1 MRRPRLAAGLAA
13 LGLLSGG
20 AASGY
25 RFYDA
30 GEASLA
36 PSAAAAARWRASV
49 WGPGES
55 LEWRLA
61 DDPGWTS
68 AWTGSEGKSH
78 DPPFTRIEDAVPL
91 VEAALAAWAA
101 VGSADI
107 RWHLSGVEPGP
118 GIEKDERNSLTV
130 RPNDG
135 GFGGLATYR
144 FERRDEESR
153 WEIVECDIEISP
165 LAAAYTRSD
174 SPRSLSTLLH
184 EFGHCLGLAHA
195 AAHPLW
201 GGWRERDYGIWGESP
216 KMSYGRALGNGLTA
230 DDIVG
235 ASLLRPAEGWPAS
248 TASVAGRV
256 TVSGQPAP
264 FVSVLSARL
273 ADGAR
278 APGPSAFTDEE
289 GRFALEGLPPGTY
302 LIAAGSLTEGRAH
315 GRLLEGGAELDARD
329 GFRLDPVA
337 LAAGESRTDLAL
349 DLAAG
354 RAGSGPG

>member
-13 LGLLSGG
+13 LGALSGG

-36 PSAAAAARWRASV
+36 PSAGDAARWRASV

-55 LEWRLA
+55 LTWSLA

-68 AWTGSEGKSH
+68 GWTGSEGKSR
-78 DPPFTRIEDAVPL
+78 DPPFARIEDAVPL
-91 VEAALAAWAA
+91 VEAALSAWAA

-107 RWHLSGVEPGP
+107 RWRLSGVAPGP
-118 GIEKDERNSLTV
+118 GIEKDGRNSLTT
-130 RPNDG
+130 RANDG
-135 GFGGLATYR
+135 GFGGLATYW
-144 FERRDEESR
+144 FEREDNESA

-165 LAAAYTRSD
+165 LAATHLRSD

-184 EFGHCLGLAHA
+184 EFGHCLGLAHS

-201 GGWRERDYGIWGESP
+201 SGWRERDYGVWGESP
-216 KMSYGRALGNGLTA
+216 KMSYGRALGNALTP

-248 TASVAGRV
+248 TASVTGSV
-256 TVSGQPAP
+256 TVSGEPAR

-273 ADGAR
+273 ADGAG

-289 GRFALEGLPPGTY
+289 GRFALEGLPPGDY
-302 LIAAGSLTEGRAH
+302 LIAAGSLSEGRAH
-315 GRLLEGGAELDARD
+315 GRLLEGGAELAARD
-329 GFRLDPVA
+329 GIRLDPVP
-337 LAAGESRTDLAL
+337 LAAGEARTGLAL

-354 RAGSGPG
+354 RPGSGPG

>member
-1 MRRPRLAAGLAA
+1 MRRPRLAAGSVA

-36 PSAAAAARWRASV
+36 PSAGDAVRWRASV

-55 LEWRLA
+55 LAWSLA

-68 AWTGSEGKSH
+68 AWTGSEGRPH
-78 DPPFTRIEDAVPL
+78 DPPFARIEDAVPL
-91 VEAALAAWAA
+91 VEAALAAWAG

-107 RWHLSGVEPGP
+107 RWRLSGIGPGP
-118 GIEKDERNSLTV
+118 GIEKDGRNSLTV
-130 RPNDG
+130 QPNDSG
-135 GFGGLATYR
+135 AGGLATYW
-144 FERRDEESR
+144 FERRDGESP

-165 LAAAYTRSD
+165 LAAAYTGSE

-184 EFGHCLGLAHA
+184 EFGHCLGLAHS

-201 GGWRERDYGIWGESP
+201 NGWREVDYGIWGESP
-216 KMSYGRALGNGLTA
+216 KMSYGRALGNGLTP

-256 TVSGQPAP
+256 TVSGEPAP

-273 ADGAR
+273 AGGAET
-278 APGPSAFTDEE
+278 PGPSAFTDEE
-289 GRFALEGLPPGTY
+289 GHFALEGLPPGDY

-315 GRLLEGGAELDARD
+315 GRLLEGGAELAARD

-337 LAAGESRTDLAL
+337 LAAGEARTGLAL

-354 RAGSGPG
+354 RLGSGPG